1 VKVLVSANSDR
12 EVRVAHALS
21 SEPGIELALLGRIK
35 SSRIPSVT
43 DPAGFAVVIG
53 ESADVLALASQVG
66 AAAITSAD
74 VESSPVPTVAG
85 ASILGA
91 ALAIA
96 TRLETEGADVLRVG
110 VAEPGNG
117 GLGAVAINFPGPI
130 GRVRGTEV
138 RDRPYPVVLAAA
150 PETWAAITVEANTGT
165 QAVVDEQLF
174 LRAVCLAAGIALL
187 PPAGVVKVWDAP
199 GPYLAKAEEMGLVA
213 AQRTG

>member
-1 VKVLVSANSDR
+1 MKVLVSANSDR

-21 SEPGIELALLGRIK
+21 SEPGIELALLGRAK

-43 DPAGFAVVIG
+43 EAAGFEVVIG
-53 ESADVLALASQVG
+53 ESAEVLALADGVK
-66 AAAITSAD
+66 AAAVTSAD
-74 VESSPVPTVAG
+74 LESSPVPAVAG
-85 ASILGA
+85 ASLLGA

-96 TRLETEGADVLRVG
+96 ARLESEGADVLRIA

-117 GLGAVAINFPGPI
+117 SLGGITVNFPGPI
-130 GRVRGTEV
+130 GQAKGTQVRE
-138 RDRPYPVVLAAA
+138 RPYPVVLAAS
-150 PETWAAITVEANTGT
+150 PEPWAAITIEANTGT
-165 QAVVDEQLF
+165 QAVVDEQHF

-213 AQRTG
+213 AQRR